1 MELGSRSLA
10 LASASSSDIDS
21 ICQSA
26 TRICFEVTY
35 LVGCCRLRLNDC
47 AGTVIVDYHFYYLQK
62 NNKVQY
68 LLIKNFLSLK
78 MEKDFK

>member
-10 LASASSSDIDS
+10 LVSASSRGIQS

-26 TRICFEVTY
+26 TRISFEVTY
-35 LVGCCRLRLNDC
+35 LVGCCGLRLNDC

-68 LLIKNFLSLK
+68 LLNKNFLSLK
-78 MEKDFK
+78 IEEKC

>member
-1 MELGSRSLA
+1 MELRSRSLA
-10 LASASSSDIDS
+10 LASASSSGIHS

-26 TRICFEVTY
+26 TRISFEVTY
-35 LVGCCRLRLNDC
+35 LVGCCGLRLNDC

-68 LLIKNFLSLK
+68 TLIKNFYL
-78 MEKDFK
+78 